1 MSQSPRCLQIKRKIV
16 RFCFHAPSDELRY
29 KKFLMLIS
37 MLLLIGKWRYLQP
50 CLFYSFPFP
59 SVAEG
64 VTAIN
69 QAIDAQDERLLR
81 AALTYPR
88 ASIYGVTSK
97 CIQEYLEEL
106 KKLKDSK
113 KDSGQ

>member
-1 MSQSPRCLQIKRKIV
+1 MYESVPWLSTNCRIII
-16 RFCFHAPSDELRY
+16 RFCFHAPSDE
-29 KKFLMLIS
+29 FLS
-37 MLLLIGKWRYLQP
+37 
-50 CLFYSFPFP
+50 

-69 QAIDAQDERLLR
+69 QAIEAQDERLLM

-106 KKLKDSK
+106 KNLKDSK
-113 KDSGQ
+113 KEAGQ

>member
-1 MSQSPRCLQIKRKIV
+1 
-16 RFCFHAPSDELRY
+16 
-29 KKFLMLIS
+29 MLIGEWLHLKHVYFIHVYFS
-37 MLLLIGKWRYLQP
+37 P
-50 CLFYSFPFP
+50 
-59 SVAEG
+59 VAEG

-69 QAIDAQDERLLR
+69 QAIDAQDERLLM

-113 KDSGQ
+113 KEAGQGHLLCVFPLYFLAVVRYDRRYCK

>member
-1 MSQSPRCLQIKRKIV
+1 
-16 RFCFHAPSDELRY
+16 
-29 KKFLMLIS
+29 MLF
-37 MLLLIGKWRYLQP
+37 GKWLHLNHVY
-50 CLFYSFPFP
+50 FIHVYFPL
-59 SVAEG
+59 VAEG

-69 QAIDAQDERLLR
+69 QAIDAQDERLLM

-97 CIQEYLEEL
+97 CIQEYLEKL

-113 KDSGQ
+113 KEAGQGHLLCVFPLYSLAVVRYDCRFR

>member
-1 MSQSPRCLQIKRKIV
+1 MC
-16 RFCFHAPSDELRY
+16 Y
-29 KKFLMLIS
+29 KKIQLTIS
-37 MLLLIGKWRYLQP
+37 MFVLLGKWQYLQP
-50 CLFYSFPFP
+50 CLFQSIPFP
-59 SVAEG
+59 PVAEG

-69 QAIDAQDERLLR
+69 QAIDAEDERLLM

-88 ASIYGVTSK
+88 ASIYGVTTQ

-113 KDSGQ
+113 KEAGQ

>member
-1 MSQSPRCLQIKRKIV
+1 M
-16 RFCFHAPSDELRY
+16 
-29 KKFLMLIS
+29 
-37 MLLLIGKWRYLQP
+37 
-50 CLFYSFPFP
+50 
-59 SVAEG
+59 AEG

-69 QAIDAQDERLLR
+69 QAIDAQDERLLM

-113 KDSGQ
+113 KEAGQ

>member
-1 MSQSPRCLQIKRKIV
+1 M
-16 RFCFHAPSDELRY
+16 RFCYHIPKNDLCY
-29 KKFLMLIS
+29 KKNPDDYLHSLMLFGK
-37 MLLLIGKWRYLQP
+37 LLHLNHVYFIHVYFRA
-50 CLFYSFPFP
+50 
-59 SVAEG
+59 VAEG

-69 QAIDAQDERLLR
+69 QAIDAQDERLLM

-113 KDSGQ
+113 KEAGQ

>member
-1 MSQSPRCLQIKRKIV
+1 MQLT
-16 RFCFHAPSDELRY
+16 
-29 KKFLMLIS
+29 FLHWLEKCDSTIFLIS
-37 MLLLIGKWRYLQP
+37 GADGSDFIHSHVYFLYLI
-50 CLFYSFPFP
+50 FP

-64 VTAIN
+64 VTAIS
-69 QAIDAQDERLLR
+69 QAIDAQDERLLM

-88 ASIYGVTSK
+88 ASIYGVTPK

-113 KDSGQ
+113 IEEGQ

>member
-1 MSQSPRCLQIKRKIV
+1 MRLCYHIPKNDLC
-16 RFCFHAPSDELRY
+16 C
-29 KKFLMLIS
+29 KKFPDDYLHAVM
-37 MLLLIGKWRYLQP
+37 LIGKWLHLKHVYFIHVYFSP
-50 CLFYSFPFP
+50 
-59 SVAEG
+59 VAEG

-69 QAIDAQDERLLR
+69 QAIDAQDERLLM

-113 KDSGQ
+113 KEAGQ

>member
-1 MSQSPRCLQIKRKIV
+1 MNCIVHVQENSRPLSPYSICIGWKVMSFIPFISFIYFNFFLQ
-16 RFCFHAPSDELRY
+16 
-29 KKFLMLIS
+29 
-37 MLLLIGKWRYLQP
+37 
-50 CLFYSFPFP
+50 
-59 SVAEG
+59 VAEG

-69 QAIDAQDERLLR
+69 QAIDAQDERLLM

-106 KKLKDSK
+106 KKLKNSK
-113 KDSGQ
+113 KDTGQ

>member
-1 MSQSPRCLQIKRKIV
+1 MIV
-16 RFCFHAPSDELRY
+16 YFIY
-29 KKFLMLIS
+29 LI
-37 MLLLIGKWRYLQP
+37 
-50 CLFYSFPFP
+50 FP

-69 QAIDAQDERLLR
+69 QAIDAQDERLLM

-88 ASIYGVTSK
+88 ASVYGVTSK

-113 KDSGQ
+113 IEEGQ

>member
-1 MSQSPRCLQIKRKIV
+1 MQLTFLHWLEKCDFTI
-16 RFCFHAPSDELRY
+16 FFNFGCWSDFIESHVYFIYLL
-29 KKFLMLIS
+29 FL
-37 MLLLIGKWRYLQP
+37 
-50 CLFYSFPFP
+50 

-69 QAIDAQDERLLR
+69 QAIDAQDERLLI

-88 ASIYGVTSK
+88 ASIYGITSK

-113 KDSGQ
+113 IEEGQ